1 MHTNS
6 QVILPDDIIFH
17 DECRDKL
24 DKLNCRKKV
33 YVFILQFLVT
43 ICVCSILSMFVINEQ
58 ISISINDAPNVLRSA
73 LKDIEFFVK
82 SSNHQLQSE
91 TFDQFDKAR
100 EKIKIDL
107 EDIDKL
113 LGERII
119 REISFKTG
127 LDITFESTGLILE
140 STRNLSGRVQH
151 LLNDVVV
158 KTLMF
163 SADAASKVDDIIIQ
177 LSVLQR
183 QCSSRDRPLCDTLKV
198 KSFEEV
204 GFIEKLKFL
213 NYNSI
218 LQKLRSMNENL
229 YDNNLKELTDELA
242 ITKKVFRNYSYQ
254 LKQDS
259 ARQKEEIMKQISI
272 MRSGLNETIQRLSS
286 VVKNVLD
293 RIGAV
298 WQKVLPIMDNFNEA
312 GYISW
317 LIGLITCTSTLVV
330 TLFLIVP
337 LSCSCCHVD
346 NIAGITFQMSACILS
361 IFCTFL
367 GFFTIFEVLIGGH
380 GEVFVCRALYEK
392 PEYFVIGRLFDNPG
406 IMYDQAPTNGIL
418 TNLLVSSEHNL
429 KQFSNVSLKTAL
441 TECEMNKSAYN
452 VFQIDNLLDLKNTL
466 NFKNYPDLVRSIN
479 NIKAHESQFISLTER
494 IQYFLSE
501 LYHESNFNF
510 TSFRLDIQQIS
521 PEKEMT
527 NFIDQMQRVSLQI
540 NDASTAN
547 RMATLASVAI
557 RIQKNMLI
565 PLEILKNDIIFE
577 VTALELQI
585 KPWME
590 KIKEIETSYNQTQV
604 FLNQN
609 AQEICANFSEG
620 FRNRLRMNLESFK
633 DENLEKLNTDYG
645 CQSLFDV
652 FDGIRLL
659 TCGHI
664 IEPINGLF
672 FISFILLIL
681 WVIST
686 PVSLLL
692 ASTYAKIESTQQK
705 LCRTNSHR
713 SYNEGPTIDE
723 IVNRNREVTWS
734 SRPQTSIDSNW

>member
-1 MHTNS
+1 
-6 QVILPDDIIFH
+6 
-17 DECRDKL
+17 
-24 DKLNCRKKV
+24 
-33 YVFILQFLVT
+33 
-43 ICVCSILSMFVINEQ
+43 MFVINEQ